1 MHVPPACLLLQKSGC
16 KNKTVWKRVPITKEI
31 NLLQFLKLWY
41 RCITLLYMFC
51 GLVRESFSSTD
62 CGFSPKSSIPSQI
75 TIPASN
81 LLVLVSGRAI
91 MMCAFLL
98 YDPKKEK
105 RSSQPVHPYSYRAW
119 QKLPLSCPMYRA
131 FTESSLH
138 PANEDECLLGRKRL
152 AVINFPKIIRVRHAT
167 WTLGLLMA
175 ALEWTGE
182 GWGSLAAR
190 TESWLWKQG
199 PKSELSV
206 LWCCFPGSR

>member
-1 MHVPPACLLLQKSGC
+1 MRKLKLILTISKEHQHSQSFKKNNILKHIQVIQGHFCNVLNIMHVPPACLLLKKSGC
-16 KNKTVWKRVPITKEI
+16 KNETVRKRVPITKEI

-51 GLVRESFSSTD
+51 GLVRQCFSSTD
-62 CGFSPKSSIPSQI
+62 CGFRPKSSVPSQI
-75 TIPASN
+75 TIPVYN

-119 QKLPLSCPMYRA
+119 QKLPSSCPMYRA

-167 WTLGLLMA
+167 
-175 ALEWTGE
+175 
-182 GWGSLAAR
+182 
-190 TESWLWKQG
+190 
-199 PKSELSV
+199 
-206 LWCCFPGSR
+206 